1 MAANEVWAIISVLA
15 SALSTVSITLYK
27 RVNTEN
33 TDLKAE
39 LKRRDE
45 AENVIHKSNAELAKK
60 YIERMEMDRDRAGR

>member
-1 MAANEVWAIISVLA
+1 MTSEAWTIIAALA
-15 SALSTVSITLYK
+15 TALQAVSIFLFK
-27 RVNTEN
+27 RVDKEN

-45 AENVIHKSNAELAKK
+45 AESVIHKSNAELAKK